1 MRYSRRMQRFLVPR
15 SRPSALA
22 DSDYAG
28 VLRQLR
34 RDGPGRLRRSEQ
46 KVAPWRAFGRGVVAA
61 MAMTG
66 MRRVTT
72 GLGLVRVAP
81 PESIAK
87 QGVPSLLARVPS
99 RFQDVAIELAHWG
112 YGGAASGVF
121 AFMPRRFQHM
131 PAAGPVFGLAIWL
144 AFDKGIAPALKLIQ
158 AERPHTVERLALM
171 GDHILYGV
179 LVAESRDRSH

>member
-34 RDGPGRLRRSEQ
+34 RDGPGRLRRFEQ
-46 KVAPWRAFGRGVVAA
+46 KVAPWRTSGRGVVAA

-87 QGVPSLLARVPS
+87 QEIDTSVPEG
-99 RFQDVAIELAHWG
+99 AI
-112 YGGAASGVF
+112 
-121 AFMPRRFQHM
+121 P
-131 PAAGPVFGLAIWL
+131 
-144 AFDKGIAPALKLIQ
+144 
-158 AERPHTVERLALM
+158 
-171 GDHILYGV
+171 
-179 LVAESRDRSH
+179 

>member
-1 MRYSRRMQRFLVPR
+1 
-15 SRPSALA
+15 
-22 DSDYAG
+22 
-28 VLRQLR
+28 
-34 RDGPGRLRRSEQ
+34 
-46 KVAPWRAFGRGVVAA
+46 
-61 MAMTG
+61 MTG

-72 GLGLVRVAP
+72 SLGFVRIAP

-87 QGVPSLLARVPS
+87 QGVPSLLALVPS

-112 YGGAASGVF
+112 YGGVASAGF
-121 AFMPRRFQHM
+121 AFVPRRVQQM

-158 AERPHTVERLALM
+158 AERPRTVERLALM

-179 LVAESRDRSH
+179 LVAESRDHGN